1 MSQSFKS
8 DKYRYDGTAE
18 FHLKK
23 AATKIED
30 IYKDKADY
38 TTQLADFRTAIDEL
52 QSLMYAHNRYG
63 LLVIFQAMDAAGK
76 DSTIKHVLSGVNPVG
91 VKIQSFK
98 RPSDN
103 ELDHDFLWR
112 HLLHLPERG
121 NITIFNRSYY
131 EEVLVVKVHP
141 EILTKSQR
149 LPKEVTKDLNKVW
162 KQRYNDI
169 VNFEKYLYHN
179 GIRVVK
185 FFLNISQQEQ
195 GRQLIERIE
204 DPTKNWKFEEDDIKE
219 RAYWKEYMNA
229 YEEAINATATEK
241 APWYVVPA
249 DNKKNMRLLVG
260 QILIEELKNM
270 KMSFPETTPER
281 HTALQNLIQTIHEQ
295 DGRTEE

>member
-1 MSQSFKS
+1 MHHSFKPEE
-8 DKYRYDGTAE
+8 YRYDGSRT
-18 FHLKK
+18 FHHKK
-23 AATKIED
+23 VAAKIED
-30 IYKDKADY
+30 LYEDKADY
-38 TTQLADFRTAIDEL
+38 AAQLADFRTTIDEL

-76 DSTIKHVLSGVNPVG
+76 DSTIKHVLSGVNPIG

-141 EILTKSQR
+141 ELLTESQR
-149 LPKEVTKDLNKVW
+149 LPKEVTKDLDKVW
-162 KQRYNDI
+162 KHRYKDI
-169 VNFEKYLYHN
+169 VNFEKYLYRN

-195 GRQLIERIE
+195 GKQLIERIE
-204 DPTKNWKFEEDDIKE
+204 DPTKNWKFEEGDIKE

-249 DNKKNMRLLVG
+249 DDKKNMRLLVG

-270 KMSFPETTPER
+270 NMAFPETTPER
-281 HTALQNLIQTIHEQ
+281 HAALQKLISTINEQ
-295 DGRTEE
+295 DRSEE